1 MSITTDPR
9 TPTLTSTFR
18 FWLPLAATWLMM
30 ATEGP
35 TLTAVIA
42 RLPSPKLNLA
52 AFGVAFAFAL
62 VVEAPVIMMMA
73 ASTALVRDRATY
85 FKLRNFTHGLNALIT
100 AAMLLI
106 LTPPVHRF
114 VTDSLL
120 GLTPEVASRTW
131 LALLFLLPWPGTIG
145 LRRFYQGVL
154 IRNGLTRLV
163 AYGTVVRLFF
173 MVGTTV
179 TLALGTNLEGAAV
192 GAGALSAGV
201 TAEAIA
207 SYFLARPVIRRLL
220 DGSLGEPL
228 TDNVGL
234 HYGSILTFYT
244 PLALTSFLGL
254 GIQPVVT
261 FFVGHGRA
269 PLESLAVLPVIHA
282 LVFVFRA
289 FGLAFQEVAI
299 ALLGAN
305 LEGHATLRRFAFL
318 LSVGVAGTLALIAW
332 TPLAGLWFHR
342 VSGLSLELTRF
353 AILPLRILCLIPATT
368 VLISYQRALVVHF
381 KKTSHVTWA
390 TALEVLGVIA
400 GLVVGI
406 VVLDL
411 PGAVAAAG
419 ALMIGRIAANVY
431 LLPPTRRLLNSQ
443 QE

>member
-1 MSITTDPR
+1 MNRTTPSP
-9 TPTLTSTFR
+9 TVTLTRTFR

-42 RLPSPKLNLA
+42 RLPDPKLNLA

-73 ASTALVRDRATY
+73 ASTALVQDRATY
-85 FKLRNFTHGLNALIT
+85 LKLRNFTHLLNAMIT
-100 AAMLLI
+100 GAMLLV
-106 LTPPVHRF
+106 LFPAVF
-114 VTDSLL
+114 DWVTETVL
-120 GLTPEVASRTW
+120 GLTPEVGSRTW
-131 LALLFLLPWPGTIG
+131 LALLFLLPWPGMIG
-145 LRRFYQGVL
+145 LRRFYQGIL
-154 IRNGLTRLV
+154 IRNGLTRRV
-163 AYGTVVRLFF
+163 AYGTMVRLAF
-173 MVGTTV
+173 MIGATTY
-179 TLALGTNLEGAAV
+179 LALGTGLDGAAV
-192 GAGALSAGV
+192 GAGALSVGV

-207 SYFLARPVIRRLL
+207 SLFLARPIARRLL
-220 DGSLGEPL
+220 DGSLAEPI
-228 TDNVGL
+228 TDDIGL
-234 HYGSILTFYT
+234 HYGSITRFYT

-289 FGLAFQEVAI
+289 LGLAFQEVAI
-299 ALLGAN
+299 ALLGPN
-305 LEGHATLRRFAFL
+305 LEGRATLRRFALFL
-318 LSVGVAGTLALIAW
+318 SLFVAAALGLIAW

-342 VSGLSLELTRF
+342 ISGLSLELTRF
-353 AILPLRILCLIPATT
+353 AILPLRILCFIPATT

-381 KKTSHVTWA
+381 KKTTHVTWA
-390 TALEVLGVIA
+390 TALEVVGVVA
-400 GLVVGI
+400 GLWIGI

-419 ALMIGRIAANVY
+419 ALMIGRIAANAY
-431 LLPPTRRLLNSQ
+431 LIPPTRRLLAGQ